1 MTDPRFFKSKGP
13 FTLGELAA
21 MSGAELAGGAAP
33 DHAIPDLGALDTAG
47 PGELSFLENR
57 RYLADFRVCRAG
69 ACLVAPDF
77 VGQAPAD
84 LALLVTPRPRRNF
97 ARIAQAFYPVEPAAP
112 GVHARSE
119 EHTSELQSLMRTSY
133 AVFCL

>member
-33 DHAIPDLGALDTAG
+33 DHAISDLGALDTAG

-77 VGQAPAD
+77 VGQAPAG
-84 LALLVTPRPRRNF
+84 LALLVTPRPRPNF
-97 ARIAQAFYPVEPAAP
+97 EIGSASCRERVCTN
-112 GVHARSE
+112 V
-119 EHTSELQSLMRTSY
+119 
-133 AVFCL
+133 